1 MEFSCIEQLRQV
13 FGLQGPWPWVWVGCV
28 NWGPGWNCNRYLL
41 MLAGP
46 GWNCNRYLLML
57 AGPGWNCNRYL
68 LMLAGPDGLL
78 PVQPPG
84 NSWGH
89 PGNIPTV
96 RWIPEGQE
104 QGHLCVGRCAGRG
117 GAGRGLPQDAP
128 QGDGLNFNLIARQ
141 MKIYIY
147 KMVCCSDFCQS
158 GQLFDVTIR
167 LYYVC
172 FILCNVIYFAN
183 WFTPAY
189 VDGSCRWQL
198 HHAAFILPVI
208 YDSFILPV
216 IYDSF
221 ILPIIYDSYRSACLY
236 VHSFGR
242 HFIHC
247 WRMDVQVMKFRMT
260 TRRYHK
266 CLLFLPL
273 MWSVQMLPFKEFD
286 GKIWWRSISTIIL
299 CQWLN
304 KSKLVVQDFLLFYF
318 LAL

>member
-1 MEFSCIEQLRQV
+1 MEFSCIEQLCQF
-13 FGLQGPWPWVWVGCV
+13 FGLQGSWPWVWVGCV

-172 FILCNVIYFAN
+172 FYFMQCNVFCKLIY
-183 WFTPAY
+183 THI
-189 VDGSCRWQL
+189 CRWQL
-198 HHAAFILPVI
+198 PMAVAPCSV
-208 YDSFILPV
+208 YSA
-216 IYDSF
+216 
-221 ILPIIYDSYRSACLY
+221 SYIWQLYSASYIWQLY
-236 VHSFGR
+236 SAS
-242 HFIHC
+242 
-247 WRMDVQVMKFRMT
+247 
-260 TRRYHK
+260 Y
-266 CLLFLPL
+266 
-273 MWSVQMLPFKEFD
+273 
-286 GKIWWRSISTIIL
+286 IWQLYSAHNIWQL
-299 CQWLN
+299 
-304 KSKLVVQDFLLFYF
+304 
-318 LAL
+318 